1 MFWIDHVGVVASDLN
16 ASIEFY
22 RKLFGDPI
30 DRVEWRG
37 EHAAQVARLMGRP
50 EGLELDAVFFRIPQ
64 TDAIF
69 ELVHFRN
76 TEQGVVEGSNVD
88 VGATHIGLFVENID
102 EVVERLGLETA
113 GAPMELP
120 IGPYRGGRS
129 VYLKDPNGANLQLM
143 EVTRRPGGLPLP

>member
-1 MFWIDHVGVVASDLN
+1 
-16 ASIEFY
+16 
-22 RKLFGDPI
+22 
-30 DRVEWRG
+30 
-37 EHAAQVARLMGRP
+37 
-50 EGLELDAVFFRIPQ
+50 LELDAVFFRIPQ
-64 TDAIF
+64 MDVIF

-76 TEQGVVEGSNVD
+76 TEQGVVGGSNVD